1 VYSVGVKME
10 FELKQVD
17 KKKNT
22 NLHSFLQQVGMAYLY
37 NQNCD
42 MVATECAVNKDGVYT
57 LSGRNR
63 NYEPHELD
71 AHYIIDV
78 LGVGKK
84 FIPLHLRDEN
94 VEWHNQ
100 KTYDN
105 ILRGIEVKVSRSD
118 FRNGF
123 VTTGC
128 NYHYLLTPMRL
139 INKADLP
146 DWFGLLEYNKYKFSI
161 IGGLGRF
168 NIEGIRVVKRPKFR
182 TITKGQ
188 YDRGVTSVSTRL
200 SIELKINLS
209 RYFRMLKELNKNG
222 V

>member
-1 VYSVGVKME
+1 MKIVFK
-10 FELKQVD
+10 LKPVD
-17 KKKNT
+17 KKDRSD
-22 NLHSFLQQVGMAYLY
+22 LHWILQKIGMAYLY
-37 NQNCD
+37 NQNCY
-42 MVATECAVNKDGVYT
+42 MVATECAVRKNAVYS
-57 LSGRNR
+57 LSGKSRDN
-63 NYEPHELD
+63 ETHKLD

-78 LGVGKK
+78 LGVVRR

-146 DWFGLLEYNKYKFSI
+146 NWFGLLEYNKYKFNI
-161 IGGLGRF
+161 TGGLVRF
-168 NIEGIRVVKRPKFR
+168 YIEGLRIIKKPKFKE
-182 TITKGQ
+182 ITDIQ
-188 YDRGVTSVSTRL
+188 YNRGLHSVSSRS
-200 SIELKINLS
+200 SIELKSNL
-209 RYFRMLKELNKNG
+209 REYFNMRKELKKHG